1 MGAILEHMALRVK
14 DLDWHIRFFEEV
26 FGMPVRAQMGSAPHR
41 KVWLLAGIQLNEDLD
56 FEGPEGRSDHLGI
69 MPEDYEGTIAK
80 AYQWNVTEL
89 EAGRNWIRLPEG
101 MCIEIVQGKPEEIHH
116 MLQAK
121 PWI

>member
-26 FGMPVRAQMGSAPHR
+26 FDMPVRSQMRSAPHR
-41 KVWLLAGIQLNEDLD
+41 KVWLLAGLQLNEDLD

-69 MPEDYEGTIAK
+69 MPEDYEAAIAK
-80 AYQWNVTEL
+80 AYQWGVTEM
-89 EAGRNWIRLPEG
+89 EAGKNWVRLPDG